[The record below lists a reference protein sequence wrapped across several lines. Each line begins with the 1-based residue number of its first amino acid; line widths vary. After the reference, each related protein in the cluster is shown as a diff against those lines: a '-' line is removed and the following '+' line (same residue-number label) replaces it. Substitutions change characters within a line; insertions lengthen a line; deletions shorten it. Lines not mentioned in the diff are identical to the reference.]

1 MRTGLGKNFC
11 GGVRKRSGRTRF
23 LKTFLS
29 DRNNIMEMKVADVIV
44 KCLEA
49 EGIEYAFGISG
60 SHYIAFFKALKNS
73 SIKFISVK
81 HEGAAGYMASHYARI
96 AQKPALILGTAGP
109 GAMNLLNGIAE
120 LYKSNLPAFVLTPT
134 VATHLHGKHALQED
148 TGFGNTYS
156 FAKIIREV
164 TKKSITCIHPQ
175 NIESYMQDL
184 FRHMLSGR
192 KMPVHLLMPSNFFEQ
207 TVDFRSNSPFQYRD
221 VDESGF
227 EPDAIDRIAKMLQS
241 SRRPL
246 LFVGN
251 RAWYPNASASITAL
265 SQTFGIPVIL
275 SGSAKG
281 LFDENSPYF
290 GGILDIYGHRSA
302 EVFVKKSDL
311 VISLGEDF
319 GEFTTLKFEPGLFA
333 DKLIQL
339 DIDGYDIGRNYPV
352 LAASCGNI
360 KSMIEAIVHE
370 LNASNTPKFFD
381 ETFSQEFLHENNT
394 LWEDM
399 REDATPPKSPRIF
412 KEIADLLPPEAV
424 VYSEMGMAGFNALRH
439 LRVSG
444 GANSSSMSHYTMGQ
458 AVSGCIGGK
467 LASPSQ
473 IAISLSGDGS
483 FMMNGMEI
491 ATACQYSIPV
501 IWIIMV
507 NRKYGMVETAHKLL
521 YQDLD
526 FSTDIYVPELS
537 KLAESFSINYFKVLD
552 ISSLKSNFLKAL
564 EFYKESNESSLI
576 EIISNTD
583 DVLPLKPRLVKMIED
598 IATTEDAGKSAY
610 LMKGFKRM
618 LREKV

>member
-1 MRTGLGKNFC
+1 
-11 GGVRKRSGRTRF
+11 
-23 LKTFLS
+23 
-29 DRNNIMEMKVADVIV
+29 MEMKVADVMV

-81 HEGAAGYMASHYARI
+81 HEGVAGYMASHYARVG
-96 AQKPALILGTAGP
+96 QKPALIMGTAGP

-148 TGFGNTYS
+148 TGFGNSYS
-156 FAKIIREV
+156 FANIIGEI
-164 TKKSITCIHPQ
+164 TKKSLTCIHPQ

-207 TVDFRSNSPFQYRD
+207 MADFRSTPPHQYRN
-221 VDESGF
+221 VDEEGF
-227 EPDAIDRIAKMLQS
+227 EPHKIHHIANMLKNS
-241 SRRPL
+241 KRPL

-251 RAWYPNASASITAL
+251 RAWYPNISHSVKDISHTY
-265 SQTFGIPVIL
+265 GIPVIL

-302 EVFVKKSDL
+302 EVFVKRSDL
-311 VISLGEDF
+311 VISFGEDF

-333 DKLIQL
+333 DKLVQL
-339 DIDGYDIGRNYPV
+339 DVDGYDIGRNYP
-352 LAASCGNI
+352 AIACSCGNLR
-360 KSMIEAIVHE
+360 SMIDAIARE
-370 LNASNTPKFFD
+370 LNASGTPKFFD
-381 ETFSQEFLHENNT
+381 ETFSQEFLNENKS
-394 LWEDM
+394 LAEDM
-399 REDATPPKSPRIF
+399 REDSTPPKSPRVF

-439 LRVSG
+439 LPVRE
-444 GANSSSMSHYTMGQ
+444 GANSSSMSHFTMGQ

-473 IAISLSGDGS
+473 IAIALSGDGS

-491 ATACQYSIPV
+491 ATACQYSIPI

-507 NRKYGMVETAHKLL
+507 NKKYGMVETAHKLL
-521 YQDLD
+521 YQELD

-537 KLAESFSINYFKVLD
+537 KLSESFSINYFKVTD
-552 ISSLKSNFLKAL
+552 ISSLKTNFLKAL
-564 EFYKESNESSLI
+564 EFYKEKSESSLI

-583 DVLPLKPRLVKMIED
+583 DVLPLKPRLVKMIQD